1 MAHPK
6 DTTNLM
12 DVLLQCM
19 GAADPMLQ
27 MLEWLCDQL
36 MEAEVSE

>member
-1 MAHPK
+1 MAHQK

-19 GAADPMLQ
+19 GSSDPMLQ
-27 MLEWLCDQL
+27 TVCKIFC
-36 MEAEVSE
+36 VNVIP